1 MLAVRLVL
9 IAARLQGAEGMPAPR
24 SRVLSARSPPRRAD
38 GDGFSTGQIRAR
50 DQVNLAFRLDGRR
63 SGQTVIVSSDAT
75 IEMLVVGRRGR
86 GQLAG
91 LFGGVSQKLV
101 TLAPCIVIV
110 VP

>member
-1 MLAVRLVL
+1 VDSFSKQIL
-9 IAARLQGAEGMPAPR
+9 
-24 SRVLSARSPPRRAD
+24 SRVMKRAQQFGVSMAKTHIAFGDPAETIIDVVRRN
-38 GDGFSTGQIRAR
+38 S
-50 DQVNLAFRLDGRR
+50 
-63 SGQTVIVSSDAT
+63 

-91 LFGGVSQKLV
+91 LLLGSVSQKLV